1 MCLVC
6 SMMQQDLFA
15 IAPAPVPLLRTVTKP
30 IIQLSGM
37 PALLDQLAA
46 VSERPRYAFM
56 VLTLIAKASAGTG
69 RAGPYVHEGDE
80 RVPVREWLCD
90 ALVPMARRD
99 PRRIALTASIRDE
112 LVCAGQLPDD
122 EDEAERIIRAEVRDR
137 VRRSGKTQVSRAVSE
152 LVRAG
157 LLKRH
162 YQGWCVDHVNRGAQ
176 REAVYTLL
184 PETRA
189 ALSAI

>member
-15 IAPAPVPLLRTVTKP
+15 VPPSATPQQMVMKPAAAPA
-30 IIQLSGM
+30 GM
-37 PALLDQLAA
+37 PALLDQLSA
-46 VSERPRYAFM
+46 VSTRPRYAFM

-69 RAGPYVHEGDE
+69 RAGPYVREGDD

-99 PRRIALTASIRDE
+99 PRRIALTANVREE
-112 LVCAGQLPDD
+112 LERAAQLPADVG
-122 EDEAERIIRAEVRDR
+122 EAERVVQAEVRDR